1 MNKREFLEALARRAS
16 ALSESE
22 QARLTDYFS
31 ELIDDSMEAGVPE
44 AEAVAALGDPAA
56 LVRELSPAEPAADGS
71 ARTVTALTGLRIRVS
86 GADVQIR
93 TAPIDNGAAAQLV
106 FSDPTRFSWR
116 ADGGVMVIE
125 ELNAVPRLDLSGLR
139 RLISSASLRATVTL
153 AGPLDGALEFH
164 GAGGDLEVEG
174 LTLGGAAT
182 LSTASGDLRL
192 ERLNC
197 AAVSVV
203 TRSGDVELKE
213 VNAASLRVEC
223 ASGDIEGAKL
233 YLKEALALET
243 ASGDV
248 ELNRIECGPLRVS
261 TASGDL
267 EIGRARAAATALR
280 TASGD
285 IQLDELEADPDLT
298 VESASGDIELNR
310 CIARRARLK
319 SVSGDI
325 DVKLAELPCGYDL
338 SAKTRTGRISLPRD
352 NPKAQ
357 TGQPRPDFNM
367 QTTSGSIRA
376 AIVP

>member
-1 MNKREFLEALARRAS
+1 MNKKEFLEELARRAT
-16 ALSESE
+16 ALSEPE
-22 QARLTDYFS
+22 QTRLTDYFG

-44 AEAVAALGDPAA
+44 EEAVAALGDPAA
-56 LVRELSPAEPAADGS
+56 LVRELSPAEPVSEES
-71 ARTVTALTGLRIRVS
+71 ARTVSALNGLRIRVS

-106 FSDPTRFSWR
+106 FSDPTRFSCR
-116 ADGGVMVIE
+116 NDGGVMVIE

-139 RLISSASLRATVTL
+139 RLISSAFLRATVTL

-164 GAGGDLEVEG
+164 GAGGDLEVTG

-182 LSTASGDLRL
+182 LSTASGDLQL
-192 ERLNC
+192 ERLDC
-197 AAVSVV
+197 AELSIS
-203 TRSGDVELKE
+203 TRSGDIELKD
-213 VNAASLRVEC
+213 VNAASLRV
-223 ASGDIEGAKL
+223 G
-233 YLKEALALET
+233 
-243 ASGDV
+243 
-248 ELNRIECGPLRVS
+248 
-261 TASGDL
+261 
-267 EIGRARAAATALR
+267 
-280 TASGD
+280 
-285 IQLDELEADPDLT
+285 
-298 VESASGDIELNR
+298 SASGDIGLNR
-310 CIARRARLK
+310 CIALRARLK